1 MGSKSTV
8 QPMDASSASGSSFLN
23 AGAMVMLRNL
33 PRALTRQM
41 LLDVLDQQG
50 FQGSY
55 DFVYLPRDMRKL
67 RCFGYAFINWVSVDH
82 AIAVVQHFDCFC
94 AWPVGAR
101 PCSATINSQTSL
113 ASVLERLQDS
123 AVLRPETL
131 EEFLPLVMS
140 SGSLVPLTKLSLS
153 DIMNSLGD
161 A

>member
-1 MGSKSTV
+1 MGSCHTT
-8 QPMDASSASGSSFLN
+8 SSQIVERCT
-23 AGAMVMLRNL
+23 MVMLRNL

-82 AIAVVQHFDCFC
+82 AIAVVQHFDSFC

-101 PCSATINSQTSL
+101 PSSAIINSQTSL
-113 ASVLERLQDS
+113 A
-123 AVLRPETL
+123 
-131 EEFLPLVMS
+131 
-140 SGSLVPLTKLSLS
+140 
-153 DIMNSLGD
+153 
-161 A
+161 

>member
-1 MGSKSTV
+1 MGVEVRAATSPQFADS
-8 QPMDASSASGSSFLN
+8 
-23 AGAMVMLRNL
+23 GAMVMFRNL

-101 PCSATINSQTSL
+101 PCSAIMNSQTSL

-131 EEFLPLVMS
+131 EE
-140 SGSLVPLTKLSLS
+140 
-153 DIMNSLGD
+153 
-161 A
+161 